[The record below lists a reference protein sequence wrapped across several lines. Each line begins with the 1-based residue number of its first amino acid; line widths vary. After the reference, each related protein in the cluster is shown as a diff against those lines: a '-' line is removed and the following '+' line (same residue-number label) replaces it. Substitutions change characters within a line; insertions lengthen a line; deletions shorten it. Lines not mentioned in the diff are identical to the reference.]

1 MMRTEKWIWSWGTV
15 ACLAAVACG
24 SSAAA
29 GAPTSNAVD
38 VGASAEAGRIV
49 YVEEGGPE
57 DRIISIAPDGSD
69 PVEVYRAEPGTFEEP
84 ALSPDG
90 STVTFTT
97 DLGGNVHIFAVNADG
112 SGGLAQVTSGSGFEF
127 GSSWSPD
134 GTKLVVDAE
143 GSFDGPGGVAIV
155 DVATGEM
162 TPITSNPC
170 GGFDAHPR
178 FSPDGT
184 QVLFVRGR
192 CEKADSAA
200 IFVLNVDDPHPKRIT
215 AWGLGASEPDWSP
228 DGSLIAFNTFDE
240 RITHAEIYVIAPD
253 GTGLR
258 RLTSEPG
265 AAGVFRPSWSP
276 EGSRLV
282 FTLFT
287 RAEGM
292 NIFDLY
298 TMSGDGTDVM
308 QITDTSAL
316 SENQADWA

>member
-1 MMRTEKWIWSWGTV
+1 MWTPKRLWSWGTV
-15 ACLAAVACG
+15 ACLAAAACG

-29 GAPTSNAVD
+29 EVPRSNGVD
-38 VGASAEAGRIV
+38 VGGSAEAGRIV

-69 PVEVYRAEPGTFEEP
+69 PVEVYTAEPGTFEEP

-134 GTKLVVDAE
+134 GTKLVVEADE
-143 GSFDGPGGVAIV
+143 SFDGPGGIAIV

-162 TPITSNPC
+162 TPITHNPC

-192 CEKADSAA
+192 CDKADSAA
-200 IFVLNVDDPHPKRIT
+200 IFVVNVDDPHPQRIT

-228 DGSLIAFNTFDE
+228 DGSLIAFNTFNE
-240 RITHAEIYVIAPD
+240 RITHAEIYVISPD
-253 GTGLR
+253 GTSVR

-265 AAGVFRPSWSP
+265 AAGAFRPSWSP
-276 EGSRLV
+276 NGSRLV

-298 TMSGDGTDVM
+298 TMASDGTDVM

>member
-1 MMRTEKWIWSWGTV
+1 MRTPKRLWSWGTV
-15 ACLAAVACG
+15 ACLAAAACG

-29 GAPTSNAVD
+29 DVPTSNAVD
-38 VGASAEAGRIV
+38 VAGSAETGRIV

-69 PVEVYRAEPGTFEEP
+69 PVEVYSAEPGTFEEP

-97 DLGGNVHIFAVNADG
+97 DLGGNVHIFAVSADG
-112 SGGLAQVTSGSGFEF
+112 SGGVAQVTFGSGFEF
-127 GSSWSPD
+127 SSSWSPD
-134 GTKLVVDAE
+134 GTTLVVDAE
-143 GSFDGPGGVAIV
+143 EAFDGPGGISIV
-155 DVATGEM
+155 DLATGEM
-162 TPITSNPC
+162 TPITHNPC
-170 GGFDAHPR
+170 GGVDAHPR

-192 CEKADSAA
+192 CGKTDSAA
-200 IFVLNVDDPHPKRIT
+200 IFIVDVDDPHPERIT

-253 GTGLR
+253 GTSLR

-265 AAGVFRPSWSP
+265 TAGVFRPSWSP
-276 EGSRLV
+276 DGSRIV
-282 FTLFT
+282 FTLFSRMDGINT
-287 RAEGM
+287 
-292 NIFDLY
+292 FDLH
-298 TMSGDGTDVM
+298 TMSADGADVA
-308 QITDTSAL
+308 QLTDTL
-316 SENQADWA
+316 EVSENQADWA

>member
-1 MMRTEKWIWSWGTV
+1 MRTGKRIWSWGAL
-15 ACLAAVACG
+15 ACLAAGACG

-29 GAPTSNAVD
+29 DVPTSNAVG
-38 VGASAEAGRIV
+38 VAGSTEAGRIV
-49 YVEEGGPE
+49 YVEEGGQQA
-57 DRIISIAPDGSD
+57 RIISIAPDGSD
-69 PVEVYRAEPGTFEEP
+69 PVEVYSAEPGTFEEP

-112 SGGLAQVTSGSGFEF
+112 SGGLAQVTSGPGFEF

-143 GSFDGPGGVAIV
+143 EADGGPGGIAIV
-155 DVATGEM
+155 DVATGGM
-162 TPITSNPC
+162 TLITHNPC

-178 FSPDGT
+178 FSPDGN

-192 CEKADSAA
+192 CDKAESAA
-200 IFVLNVDDPHPKRIT
+200 IFIVDVHDPQPERIT

-253 GTGLR
+253 GTNLR

-265 AAGVFRPSWSP
+265 TAGVFRPSWSP
-276 EGSRLV
+276 DGSRLV

-287 RAEGM
+287 RVGIF
-292 NIFDLY
+292 NTFDLY
-298 TMSGDGTDVM
+298 TMPADGTDVA
-308 QITDTSAL
+308 QITDTSTL

>member
-1 MMRTEKWIWSWGTV
+1 MRTGKRIWSWGAV
-15 ACLAAVACG
+15 ACLAAAACG

-29 GAPTSNAVD
+29 DVPRSNALHVE
-38 VGASAEAGRIV
+38 GSTATGRIV
-49 YVEEGGPE
+49 YVEEGGAE
-57 DRIISIAPDGSD
+57 SRIVSIAPDGSD
-69 PVEVYRAEPGTFEEP
+69 PVEVYSAEQGTFEEP

-90 STVTFTT
+90 STVAFTT

-112 SGGLAQVTSGSGFEF
+112 SGGLVQVTRGSGFEF
-127 GSSWSPD
+127 SPSWSPD

-143 GSFDGPGGVAIV
+143 ESFGGPGGIAIV
-155 DVATGEM
+155 DVATGGM
-162 TPITSNPC
+162 APITRNPC
-170 GGFDAHPR
+170 GAFDRRPR
-178 FSPDGT
+178 LSPDGT

-192 CEKADSAA
+192 CETPGSAA
-200 IFVLNVDDPHPKRIT
+200 IFVVDVDDPHPQRIT

-253 GTGLR
+253 GTRLR

-265 AAGVFRPSWSP
+265 AAGVFRPSWSSD
-276 EGSRLV
+276 GSRLV

-287 RAEGM
+287 RVDGM
-292 NIFDLY
+292 FNFDLY
-298 TMSGDGTDVM
+298 SMAADGTDVT